1 MYMDLK
7 TIIMGTEE
15 AAILWGVSQDRVKR
29 LCSQGRCEAI
39 LIGRTWVIARGQ
51 EKPPNKKKGDE

>member
-1 MYMDLK
+1 
-7 TIIMGTEE
+7 MGTEE

-29 LCSQGRCEAI
+29 LCSQGRCEAV